1 MITHDTCIFTCFT
14 TKSEVLD
21 VFKVFKA
28 EVKKQCGK
36 QIKIVR
42 SDRCG
47 KYYGRYMEDGQVLG
61 LSVKFLQEHEIVAQ
75 HIMSGSPD
83 QNGVVD
89 KRN

>member
-42 SDRCG
+42 LYRG
-47 KYYGRYMEDGQVLG
+47 GEYYGRYMKAGQTPG
-61 LSVKFLQEHEIVAQ
+61 PFMKFL
-75 HIMSGSPD
+75 
-83 QNGVVD
+83 
-89 KRN
+89 